1 MALTPLH
8 VRDVCYGPGWT
19 QGSNLGCKYLD
30 NVSRSDGQW
39 VQVCTKL
46 NPGAFTALEQKRKQ
60 GGWGANYTP
69 KGDNCQGYLLL
80 QYKKQGYDV

>member
-19 QGSNLGCKYLD
+19 AKSNQMCKYLD
-30 NVSRSDGQW
+30 STQRSDGKY
-39 VQVCTKL
+39 VSICTKL
-46 NPGAFTALEQKRKQ
+46 NPGAYKALCARRGTVGNNPWE
-60 GGWGANYTP
+60 P

-80 QYKKQGYDV
+80 QYKNQGYDV